1 MSLNKVMLIGRLGKD
16 PEVRRMNN
24 GNQVVSFSLAT
35 SESWR
40 DKQTGERREKT
51 EWHNVVIFNENIGK
65 IAEQY
70 CKKGSQIYLEGSLA
84 TRKWEKD
91 GQDRYSTEIVLQN
104 FNGTLKLLG
113 DKRDGDGGSR
123 GDDRGD
129 DRGGGRDD
137 RRSDPKPSS
146 SKPSGGGADID
157 DDIPF

>member
-70 CKKGSQIYLEGSLA
+70 CKKGSQIYLEGSLT

>member
-16 PEVRRMNN
+16 PEVRRMNT

-70 CKKGSQIYLEGSLA
+70 CKKGSQIYLEGSLT